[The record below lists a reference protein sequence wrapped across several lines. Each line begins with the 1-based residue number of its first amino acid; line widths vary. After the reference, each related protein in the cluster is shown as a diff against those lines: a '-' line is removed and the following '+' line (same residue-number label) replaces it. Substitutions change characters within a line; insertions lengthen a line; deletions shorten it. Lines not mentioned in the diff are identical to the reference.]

1 MHRAGR
7 WTERRAKAESRAGAA
22 YDEGEVDLEEERC
35 VGIAE
40 TSLREGI
47 YAEETSRVLWSRVDV
62 DGGGDVS
69 GGSVKTAEASLRE
82 TDSEET
88 RRLLRSHCSA

>member
-1 MHRAGR
+1 MWKQRAGL
-7 WTERRAKAESRAGAA
+7 ERRVPC
-22 YDEGEVDLEEERC
+22 DEGEVDLEEERC

-62 DGGGDVS
+62 DEGGDGPS
-69 GGSVKTAEASLRE
+69 GGRRGKGDGAKGGALSV
-82 TDSEET
+82 T
-88 RRLLRSHCSA
+88 R